1 MLNYR
6 FYTRS
11 RIVVGGEEELMLYR
25 KRLSRISL
33 VTSFTIL
40 FSLLTLQY
48 SNADDLSDAQASL
61 VAAQASLATAQSN
74 LASARTSLQ
83 SKTNTLN
90 ATDSSTVTTEI
101 YTSLQN
107 EATVAATAVTNAEA
121 QEKVLSLS
129 VASWTKKIEELKN
142 AIVIANNCPST
153 WGLVENTFSEGI
165 DIGTYILNN
174 KTLSELGKDSKNIVV
189 NTQIDFSKDGSTWTQ
204 LYRIDSNQWLNFSNY
219 YKYNQ
224 SPQTIRFLSN
234 NTDLLRYSGAKIRA
248 ITTIAKQNCTSI
260 TLSPAI
266 KSLTIAEIQFS
277 KTSISDL
284 YSAYPNAFPNYQVRD
299 YFISLIETI
308 KKDFI
313 TKAGSGEYYYLN
325 NGYRDGSQLAIYPR
339 NADCTGDVNR
349 VLVQSNRTC
358 EIGIYWFW
366 RDVMKL
372 VDVAVATGGL
382 SAAQKQ
388 IAAMKLELPSLIAIA
403 QKNAERMYAL
413 TVVISN
419 LESKY
424 SNADINNAQ
433 AGIQEFTNVN
443 SAFSSLAS
451 EIQVNRSKLTVYA
464 KSSFGDSEVRAMIDS
479 VYSHDAKAFSYYE
492 NIEVAI
498 ERNISKLNQL
508 TAVSATEVKQEQSNS
523 QNLLQNAQLEYNS
536 SASYQNKYLNLNFS
550 SLDSKFVSEQLNM
563 ISSAQSR
570 INLQLNIVSQKLK
583 NSEAQMNSNLS
594 LSLLQIWKLIYSNYN
609 KALTLLNQSQS
620 TLNILLNKFKSVTS
634 FTDDTSEAKTER
646 AKAEKLYS
654 DAKYTFSNV
663 SAELK
668 NMISNFKSKGIVT
681 AKELDYEAQLRKSM
695 ADKISIVVAENLSFA
710 DSFQVRLDKAST
722 SDEKQSWLFTINM
735 LRETAA
741 LNKQLAGSYL
751 KMVTL
756 ISDYKISLGIS
767 SSGSDIAELDG
778 ENEEISGSVK
788 SKKEATGRYLITI
801 NTNQS
806 NYDVTV
812 KAIKARAKAIVFNIS
827 TDDNGDISFR
837 TTRKLAGYTLQLW
850 ADGTMISTTKKL
862 T

>member
-6 FYTRS
+6 FYTRY
-11 RIVVGGEEELMLYR
+11 RIVFGGEEELMLYR

-40 FSLLTLQY
+40 FSLLTPQY

-219 YKYNQ
+219 
-224 SPQTIRFLSN
+224 
-234 NTDLLRYSGAKIRA
+234 LLRYSGAKIRA

-339 NADCTGDVNR
+339 SADCTGDVNR

-646 AKAEKLYS
+646 AKVEKLYS